1 MFRGK
6 GWFSGGMWKPKN
18 PHSLE
23 HLKYLYH
30 VLYKNQT
37 VNEQNKGLLVETLR
51 SIAEI
56 LIWGDQNDSTVFDFF
71 LEKNMLSFFLKIM
84 KQKCGRYVCVQLL
97 QTLNILFE
105 NIRNE
110 TSLYYLLS
118 NNHVNS
124 IIVHKF
130 DFSDE
135 EVMAYYISFLKTLSL
150 KLNTHTIHFFYNEHT
165 NDFPLY
171 NEAIKFFKH
180 SESMVRIAVRTLT
193 LNVFKGTFIFYRILD
208 DKAML
213 KFIRDKTAAPYFSN
227 LVWFIGEHVMELDKC
242 VKSASEFQIKTK
254 LADLVAEHLDHLHY
268 LNDILCL
275 QIDALNDVLTAH
287 LLNKLLIPLYVYS
300 LVQNEQSTSNEE
312 ERPQVSCIVALF
324 LLSQVFLIVSHKPLV
339 QQLAKI
345 ILNAEM
351 SLFSNGVPNF
361 TVSEQSISES
371 AIALEAS
378 QGQQHSESAAQS
390 ANGGYASGTS
400 VEEGSNIT
408 DEEKAVAAKMSTHFE
423 TMQRNFSLSNRP
435 FLEAIFN
442 SLDCSESDHAA
453 LFALCVLYALGH
465 NPAFFFFVGINQDL
479 LDTVLMPSDKSET
492 KFCYNVNLAERLIQI
507 INLSCQYSSKIR
519 IATLQMTIL
528 LLKQLAV
535 KGTESSLLDRHLAAI
550 EQSREESTLMLR
562 NFYKSEEIFLDMF
575 EDEYEE
581 MKKKALNVEYLMMDA
596 NLLLPP
602 TGTPMSGIEFHKR
615 LPCGEVERARRAIRV
630 FFLLRDLSLTLQSEE
645 ETQLPLTNISS
656 CFKVNDAL
664 DLNNSDIINCT
675 VITKDGQKIK
685 GFMVIEALQL
695 ILVDPDNK
703 RGGWGIAKFVGF
715 LQDIEVTGDKDDSRC
730 LHITIHRP
738 SSIAGGSIRS
748 PLLAAKF
755 VFDDHIRCMAAK
767 QRLSKGRQKA
777 RQRKLHQ
784 IARLLELPDH
794 IQPCPS
800 PLRHSLHSVKSADVS
815 LMHRSQS
822 QDTGLRGKTASGSL
836 RHSHCHHRPL
846 LPSSSRVPGHAA
858 ILKHAEPEEK
868 RPSERRRTSSSPSS
882 PRRHGSRSR
891 ESSPRQ
897 SASSEEIPLEDMSRV
912 HTSRHGS
919 PSIRRRSSSGL
930 PQARISAP
938 PGLCHIHQQ
947 LALTQNVN
955 SSSLNDKAGSSTDK
969 ASISGDELFPKNT
982 AQEEV
987 TEGAARNEAGLMNTP
1002 SIMHSPTETCSKPCC
1017 VGEQSDEKFHPPSS
1031 GLNAPETGSKVKG
1044 AIQTV

>member
-6 GWFSGGMWKPKN
+6 GWFGGGMWKPKN

-37 VNEQNKGLLVETLR
+37 VNEQNKSLLVETLR

-124 IIVHKF
+124 IIMHKF

-171 NEAIKFFKH
+171 NEAIQFFKH

-193 LNVFKGTFIFYRILD
+193 LNVFRVD

-242 VKSASEFQIKTK
+242 VKLASELQIKTK

-275 QIDALNDVLTAH
+275 HIEALNDVLTDH
-287 LLNKLLIPLYVYS
+287 LLNKLLVPLYVYS
-300 LVQNEQSTSNEE
+300 LVQNTSNPSNEE
-312 ERPQVSCIVALF
+312 EKPQVSCIVALF

-339 QQLAKI
+339 QQLANI
-345 ILNAEM
+345 VLNAEM
-351 SLFSNGVPNF
+351 TLFKNGSPTYLIHGHPGPSVAEINSSSGSLEMVTEEQTNNADIPNGNP
-361 TVSEQSISES
+361 
-371 AIALEAS
+371 
-378 QGQQHSESAAQS
+378 
-390 ANGGYASGTS
+390 
-400 VEEGSNIT
+400 VEEGPNIT
-408 DEEKAVAAKMSTHFE
+408 DEEKAVAAKMTNQFE
-423 TMQRNFSLSNRP
+423 IMQTNFTLANRP
-435 FLEAIFN
+435 FLEAIFTA
-442 SLDCSESDHAA
+442 LDCNDNDHAS
-453 LFALCVLYALGH
+453 LFALCVLYSLGY
-465 NPAFFFFVGINQDL
+465 NPGINQDL
-479 LDTVLMPSDKSET
+479 LDSVLMPSEKSET
-492 KFCYNVNLAERLIQI
+492 KFCYNVNLADKLIQI

-528 LLKQLAV
+528 LLKQLVV
-535 KGTESSLLDRHLAAI
+535 KGTESSLLDSHLAAI
-550 EQSREESTLMLR
+550 EQSREESTLLLR

-581 MKKKALNVEYLMMDA
+581 MRKKPLNVEYLMMDA

-630 FFLLRDLSLTLQSEE
+630 FFLLRDLSLTLQNEP
-645 ETQLPLTNISS
+645 ETQLPLTNTAS
-656 CFKVNDAL
+656 CIKVNDAL
-664 DLNNSDIINCT
+664 DLNNSDLISCT
-675 VITKDGQKIK
+675 VITKDSQKIK
-685 GFMVIEALQL
+685 GFMVIDALQL

-703 RGGWGIAKFVGF
+703 RVGWGIAKFVGF

-730 LHITIHRP
+730 LHITIHKP
-738 SSIAGGSIRS
+738 STIASGTIRA

-767 QRLSKGRQKA
+767 QRLSKGRHKA

-815 LMHRSQS
+815 LMPRSLS
-822 QDTGLRGKTASGSL
+822 QDTGLRGKTSSS

-846 LPSSSRVPGHAA
+846 HSTSRVPGHAT
-858 ILKHAEPEEK
+858 ILKRNEFHQDSDK
-868 RPSERRRTSSSPSS
+868 RTTEHRRTSSSPSS
-882 PRRHGSRSR
+882 PKRHGLRSR
-891 ESSPRQ
+891 DSSPRQ
-897 SASSEEIPLEDMSRV
+897 GSSTGSEEIPLEDLSKS
-912 HTSRHGS
+912 HRHS

-947 LALTQNVN
+947 LTSTTN
-955 SSSLNDKAGSSTDK
+955 STTSLSERRCESSASSQ
-969 ASISGDELFPKNT
+969 ASNDELFPT
-982 AQEEV
+982 TIEE
-987 TEGAARNEAGLMNTP
+987 N
-1002 SIMHSPTETCSKPCC
+1002 SIETSNQSSKLVAESSVHSPMESCNKPCC
-1017 VGEQSDEKFHPPSS
+1017 VAEQSSEKCLHQTTNPSS
-1031 GLNAPETGSKVKG
+1031 AVSNPSSSTETVAQSSGGTKVKG

>member
-37 VNEQNKGLLVETLR
+37 VTEQNKGLLVETLR

-193 LNVFKGTFIFYRILD
+193 LNVFKVD

-275 QIDALNDVLTAH
+275 HIDALNDVLTDH

-300 LVQNEQSTSNEE
+300 LVQNEQSASSEE

-351 SLFSNGVPNF
+351 SLFSNGVPNI
-361 TVSEQSISES
+361 TMSEHCTSEIS
-371 AIALEAS
+371 ATAEAS
-378 QGQQHSESAAQS
+378 HNQQHSESTLQGI
-390 ANGGYASGTS
+390 NNTNCTNGTS

-423 TMQRNFSLSNRP
+423 TMQKGFSLSNRP

-442 SLDCSESDHAA
+442 ALDCTENDHAA
-453 LFALCVLYALGH
+453 LFALCVLYAIGH
-465 NPAFFFFVGINQDL
+465 NPGGKIFFFLFY
-479 LDTVLMPSDKSET
+479 
-492 KFCYNVNLAERLIQI
+492 F
-507 INLSCQYSSKIR
+507 
-519 IATLQMTIL
+519 L
-528 LLKQLAV
+528 LL
-535 KGTESSLLDRHLAAI
+535 
-550 EQSREESTLMLR
+550 
-562 NFYKSEEIFLDMF
+562 
-575 EDEYEE
+575 
-581 MKKKALNVEYLMMDA
+581 
-596 NLLLPP
+596 
-602 TGTPMSGIEFHKR
+602 
-615 LPCGEVERARRAIRV
+615 
-630 FFLLRDLSLTLQSEE
+630 
-645 ETQLPLTNISS
+645 
-656 CFKVNDAL
+656 
-664 DLNNSDIINCT
+664 
-675 VITKDGQKIK
+675 
-685 GFMVIEALQL
+685 
-695 ILVDPDNK
+695 
-703 RGGWGIAKFVGF
+703 
-715 LQDIEVTGDKDDSRC
+715 
-730 LHITIHRP
+730 
-738 SSIAGGSIRS
+738 
-748 PLLAAKF
+748 
-755 VFDDHIRCMAAK
+755 
-767 QRLSKGRQKA
+767 
-777 RQRKLHQ
+777 
-784 IARLLELPDH
+784 
-794 IQPCPS
+794 
-800 PLRHSLHSVKSADVS
+800 
-815 LMHRSQS
+815 
-822 QDTGLRGKTASGSL
+822 
-836 RHSHCHHRPL
+836 
-846 LPSSSRVPGHAA
+846 
-858 ILKHAEPEEK
+858 
-868 RPSERRRTSSSPSS
+868 
-882 PRRHGSRSR
+882 
-891 ESSPRQ
+891 
-897 SASSEEIPLEDMSRV
+897 
-912 HTSRHGS
+912 
-919 PSIRRRSSSGL
+919 
-930 PQARISAP
+930 
-938 PGLCHIHQQ
+938 
-947 LALTQNVN
+947 
-955 SSSLNDKAGSSTDK
+955 
-969 ASISGDELFPKNT
+969 
-982 AQEEV
+982 
-987 TEGAARNEAGLMNTP
+987 
-1002 SIMHSPTETCSKPCC
+1002 
-1017 VGEQSDEKFHPPSS
+1017 
-1031 GLNAPETGSKVKG
+1031 
-1044 AIQTV
+1044 

>member
-1 MFRGK
+1 MIT
-6 GWFSGGMWKPKN
+6 N
-18 PHSLE
+18 
-23 HLKYLYH
+23 
-30 VLYKNQT
+30 
-37 VNEQNKGLLVETLR
+37 
-51 SIAEI
+51 
-56 LIWGDQNDSTVFDFF
+56 FF
-71 LEKNMLSFFLKIM
+71 IPEL
-84 KQKCGRYVCVQLL
+84 
-97 QTLNILFE
+97 
-105 NIRNE
+105 
-110 TSLYYLLS
+110 
-118 NNHVNS
+118 NNHDVQELWFQQDGATCHAARATIDLLKDTFGNRL
-124 IIVHKF
+124 
-130 DFSDE
+130 
-135 EVMAYYISFLKTLSL
+135 ISRFGPVIWPPRSCDLTPLDYFLWG
-150 KLNTHTIHFFYNEHT
+150 Y
-165 NDFPLY
+165 
-171 NEAIKFFKH
+171 
-180 SESMVRIAVRTLT
+180 
-193 LNVFKGTFIFYRILD
+193 
-208 DKAML
+208 
-213 KFIRDKTAAPYFSN
+213 
-227 LVWFIGEHVMELDKC
+227 
-242 VKSASEFQIKTK
+242 VKS
-254 LADLVAEHLDHLHY
+254 LVYADKPQTLDHLED
-268 LNDILCL
+268 NIRRVIADI
-275 QIDALNDVLTAH
+275 
-287 LLNKLLIPLYVYS
+287 
-300 LVQNEQSTSNEE
+300 
-312 ERPQVSCIVALF
+312 RPQMLEKSSKIGRPDWTTSEPALHGQTSETACS
-324 LLSQVFLIVSHKPLV
+324 LPIPSSEASAEV
-339 QQLAKI
+339 QQ
-345 ILNAEM
+345 M
-351 SLFSNGVPNF
+351 
-361 TVSEQSISES
+361 ES
-371 AIALEAS
+371 AVQCVNS
-378 QGQQHSESAAQS
+378 Y
-390 ANGGYASGTS
+390 ANGNS

-408 DEEKAVAAKMSTHFE
+408 DEEKVVAAKMSNHFD
-423 TMQRNFSLSNRP
+423 TMQRNFSLSHRP

-442 SLDCSESDHAA
+442 ALDCTENDHAV
-453 LFALCVLYALGH
+453 LFALCVLYALGY
-465 NPAFFFFVGINQDL
+465 NPGINQEL
-479 LDTVLMPSDKSET
+479 LDSVLMPSEKSET
-492 KFCYNVNLAERLIQI
+492 KFCYNVNLAEKLIQI

-581 MKKKALNVEYLMMDA
+581 MKKKVLNVEYLMMDA

-630 FFLLRDLSLTLQSEE
+630 FFLLRDLSLTLQNEE

-800 PLRHSLHSVKSADVS
+800 PLRHSLHSVKAADVSS

-822 QDTGLRGKTASGSL
+822 QDTGLRGKATSGSI

-846 LPSSSRVPGHAA
+846 LPSSRVPGHAA
-858 ILKHAEPEEK
+858 ILKHSDHLPPDEK
-868 RPSERRRTSSSPSS
+868 RTSERRRTSSSPSS

-897 SASSEEIPLEDMSRV
+897 SASSEEIPLEDMSRI
-912 HTSRHGS
+912 HGSRHGS
-919 PSIRRRSSSGL
+919 PSIRRRSTSGL
-930 PQARISAP
+930 PQIDPVVTSW
-938 PGLCHIHQQ
+938 
-947 LALTQNVN
+947 V
-955 SSSLNDKAGSSTDK
+955 
-969 ASISGDELFPKNT
+969 T
-982 AQEEV
+982 AQLHLL
-987 TEGAARNEAGLMNTP
+987 RPLD
-1002 SIMHSPTETCSKPCC
+1002 PCNS
-1017 VGEQSDEKFHPPSS
+1017 QY
-1031 GLNAPETGSKVKG
+1031 APG
-1044 AIQTV
+1044 

>member
-1 MFRGK
+1 
-6 GWFSGGMWKPKN
+6 
-18 PHSLE
+18 
-23 HLKYLYH
+23 
-30 VLYKNQT
+30 
-37 VNEQNKGLLVETLR
+37 
-51 SIAEI
+51 
-56 LIWGDQNDSTVFDFF
+56 
-71 LEKNMLSFFLKIM
+71 M

-193 LNVFKGTFIFYRILD
+193 LNVFKVD

-275 QIDALNDVLTAH
+275 HIDALNDVLTAH

-300 LVQNEQSTSNEE
+300 LVQNVPSSSGEE
-312 ERPQVSCIVALF
+312 EKPRVSCIVSLF

-339 QQLAKI
+339 QQLANT

-351 SLFSNGVPNF
+351 SLFSNSSPNIMIHGAGSSEI
-361 TVSEQSISES
+361 VSLPSPSSSELSTEKQVIES
-371 AIALEAS
+371 AVQCDSYS
-378 QGQQHSESAAQS
+378 QITYSR
-390 ANGGYASGTS
+390 
-400 VEEGSNIT
+400 GSNIT
-408 DEEKAVAAKMSTHFE
+408 DEEKAVAAKMSNHFE

-442 SLDCSESDHAA
+442 ALDCSENDHAA
-453 LFALCVLYALGH
+453 LFALCVLYAVGY
-465 NPAFFFFVGINQDL
+465 NPGINQDL
-479 LDTVLMPSDKSET
+479 LDSVLMPSDKSET
-492 KFCYNVNLAERLIQI
+492 KFCYNVCLIEKLIQI

-528 LLKQLAV
+528 LIKQLAV
-535 KGTESSLLDRHLAAI
+535 KGAESSLLDRHLAAI

-581 MKKKALNVEYLMMDA
+581 MKKKR
-596 NLLLPP
+596 
-602 TGTPMSGIEFHKR
+602 IEFHKR

-630 FFLLRDLSLTLQSEE
+630 FFLLRDLSLTLQNEE

-800 PLRHSLHSVKSADVS
+800 PLRHSLHSVKAVDVS
-815 LMHRSQS
+815 MLMHRSQS
-822 QDTGLRGKTASGSL
+822 QDTGLRGKASSNSV
-836 RHSHCHHRPL
+836 RHCHHRPL
-846 LPSSSRVPGHAA
+846 LPTSSRVPGHAA
-858 ILKHAEPEEK
+858 MLKHPEHPTAEER
-868 RPSERRRTSSSPSS
+868 RPSERKRTSSSPSS

-897 SASSEEIPLEDMSRV
+897 SGSSEEIPLEDMSRI
-912 HTSRHGS
+912 HGSRHGS

-947 LALTQNVN
+947 LALSQNVN
-955 SSSLNDKAGSSTDK
+955 STILSDKISVSSSSDR
-969 ASISGDELFPKNT
+969 ASISSDELFPRNSTLEENSEASVPTGTSMMNT
-982 AQEEV
+982 ADTSLV
-987 TEGAARNEAGLMNTP
+987 V
-1002 SIMHSPTETCSKPCC
+1002 HSPTETCSKPCC
-1017 VGEQSDEKFHPPSS
+1017 VAEQSDEKFHPHSS
-1031 GLNAPETGSKVKG
+1031 ASRTSEISTPNSGGSKVKG

>member
-465 NPAFFFFVGINQDL
+465 NPGINQDL